1 MYSVIAILFLS
12 LSNLSLN
19 GFQCQYWLKKIIII
33 VQLFSQSLFLRRC
46 VWGSLSYGTDTH
58 RSQAPSV
65 WGVLRPHLFNAGMD
79 LSSWPPWKGQ
89 CCWKLIKELD
99 ILFWG
104 TASLLAAQEQHFK
117 PLPPENVMRI
127 FKQKGSSK
135 WLDPLFRTEKLKEVA
150 FQGVFQLGAGFWV
163 DI

>member
-46 VWGSLSYGTDTH
+46 VWGSLSYDTH

-104 TASLLAAQEQHFK
+104 TASLLAAQETTLKSSIQTFTS
-117 PLPPENVMRI
+117 R
-127 FKQKGSSK
+127 KGNSK